1 MSISNC
7 LYSTGLDHLQA
18 AMQDSTKDCMQH
30 MTMPV
35 FAFLSG
41 MQDGY
46 LEGNHLSRQSPK
58 LAYCHSSVA
67 GHLFAS

>member
-1 MSISNC
+1 MSSTNC
-7 LYSTGLDHLQA
+7 LCSTGLDRLQA

-46 LEGNHLSRQSPK
+46 LEGNHFTPK
-58 LAYCHSSVA
+58 PQTSLWPQ
-67 GHLFAS
+67 